1 MKPATRWI
9 LFTLSTLA
17 LALSL
22 WLTIQKWTGNIES
35 LVGCGSGSGC
45 SNVLGSKWSMVMGYI
60 PVSVFSS
67 LLYLVMIVSLWIRA
81 GWATWLRSLFA
92 WILLAA
98 AFWFIGLQLLVL
110 NTICPYCMIVHGLG
124 VSIGLIALMARS
136 RGKGED
142 THYGLITTLLPAV
155 LLVTALALIQH
166 YGPVPDTHRLQK
178 SSVDVSDPEGST
190 DGDIHAVG
198 QGRLL
203 SFRSD
208 TKLFRVGELP
218 HLGNTDAKHV
228 LVKYFDYTCEACF
241 ATHQYLEALM
251 LKYPSQLAVIVLPVP
266 LERDCNP
273 HLPIGLKDHPNACK
287 LARLSLRVWKAQPDA
302 FAEFHSTLFD
312 CCKQPYEVAEAIAYS
327 LVAAEKLDAV
337 DDTWVE
343 AVMQQNITDYA
354 SLAHDTPVMPK
365 LLIKDSV
372 LLNGKTKD
380 IETLERLLEQQ
391 LKLKP

>member
-1 MKPATRWI
+1 
-9 LFTLSTLA
+9 
-17 LALSL
+17 
-22 WLTIQKWTGNIES
+22 
-35 LVGCGSGSGC
+35 
-45 SNVLGSKWSMVMGYI
+45 
-60 PVSVFSS
+60 
-67 LLYLVMIVSLWIRA
+67 
-81 GWATWLRSLFA
+81 
-92 WILLAA
+92 
-98 AFWFIGLQLLVL
+98 
-110 NTICPYCMIVHGLG
+110 
-124 VSIGLIALMARS
+124 
-136 RGKGED
+136 
-142 THYGLITTLLPAV
+142 
-155 LLVTALALIQH
+155 
-166 YGPVPDTHRLQK
+166 
-178 SSVDVSDPEGST
+178 
-190 DGDIHAVG
+190 
-198 QGRLL
+198 
-203 SFRSD
+203 
-208 TKLFRVGELP
+208 
-218 HLGNTDAKHV
+218 
-228 LVKYFDYTCEACF
+228 
-241 ATHQYLEALM
+241 M